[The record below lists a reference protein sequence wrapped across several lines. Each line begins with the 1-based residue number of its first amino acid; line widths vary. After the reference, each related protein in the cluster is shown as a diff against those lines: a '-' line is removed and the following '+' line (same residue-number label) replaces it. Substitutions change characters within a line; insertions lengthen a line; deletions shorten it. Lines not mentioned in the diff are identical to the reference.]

1 MLGRTNTGGGG
12 GCSLN
17 FQVVGNPQ
25 PSNPKENTIWIDTDT
40 VITSWLFSATEPSQ
54 AEAGTVWITTGNSSP
69 VAFNALKKNGVMVYP
84 ISAKQYIDGAWIDV
98 DVKSYQGGEWVAL
111 VTYLF
116 KSGSGSAY
124 TMTKTCDKNAS
135 ITWNTEK
142 ITISAVAGSAGYVC
156 AILNIGA
163 VDITDAKTLCVDM
176 EYLQADTE
184 WPELYPVIGIKNSA
198 LTTIPERSPSSD
210 CVKLSKNTFAR
221 KIVTMD
227 ISSYTG
233 SKYVYWCGSGKANI
247 YNIWSE

>member
-1 MLGRTNTGGGG
+1 MIGRTNTGGGG
-12 GCSLN
+12 GLN
-17 FQVVGNPQ
+17 FRVIGGTSS
-25 PSNPKENTIWIDTDT
+25 PSSPKENDIWVNTD
-40 VITSWLFSATEPSQ
+40 VKIASYIFSVTEPTNPVQ
-54 AEAGTVWITTGNSSP
+54 GMVWISTGTSSP
-69 VAFNALKKNGVMVYP
+69 VTFNALKKNGIMVYP
-84 ISAKQYIDGAWIDV
+84 MSAKQYIDGAWIYV
-98 DVKSYQGGEWVAL
+98 DAMSYQGGEWVAL

-124 TMTKTCDKNAS
+124 TMTKKCDKNAS

-156 AILNIGA
+156 AILNIGP
-163 VDITDAKTLCVDM
+163 VDITNATTLCVDM

-184 WPELYPVIGIKNSA
+184 WSELYPVIGIRSSA

-221 KIVTMD
+221 KTVTMD

-247 YNIWSE
+247 YNIWLE